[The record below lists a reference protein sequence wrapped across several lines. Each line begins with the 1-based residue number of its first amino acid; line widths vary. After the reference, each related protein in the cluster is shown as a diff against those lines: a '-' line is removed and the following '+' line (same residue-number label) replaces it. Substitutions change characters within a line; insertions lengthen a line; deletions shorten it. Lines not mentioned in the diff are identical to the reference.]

1 MKFNFFLK
9 SQLVAVLILLSFVAS
24 AQLKVAKIFSDHTVL
39 QRDQPLKVWGW
50 ATQNSEVSIQ
60 FASQNVNVTTDNSG
74 KWLATLNAM
83 SANKNPQVLTI
94 KSGTETI
101 DFEDI
106 LVGDVWLCSGQSNM
120 EWRLKDVNDAEVEIA
135 VANYPLI
142 RHFKVPLELEF
153 TPQKDLNGG
162 QWEVVTPETAAE
174 FTAVGYF
181 FARHL
186 KNELDIPIG
195 LLNSSW
201 GGSQVES
208 WISGNAIKSSEVLGY
223 YAEKMP
229 KSWDEDAKSTEQ
241 KLINRIYKNAN
252 IDVNKINENEYLSPT
267 YDYGKWL
274 NINVSGQWKWQ
285 GFPPFLGTVYLH
297 KFVEV
302 PELFTNQTTEFSF
315 GNNTG
320 NFELIVN
327 GKTIY
332 KGYAIGKIVTKIPAE
347 TWKIGA
353 NSILIKASANDNSN
367 GQKWMGFGGDKN
379 DFYLQVTDDKK
390 IMLVDEQWKMI
401 PSFKAERNYTR
412 SKNDAG
418 SIIYNSMIAP
428 ITDYGIKGAIWYQGE
443 SNAGRAYQYRK
454 SFPLMIENWRQ
465 DWGYDFPF
473 FFVQLSSYGGF
484 QSSNEG
490 SNWAELR
497 EAQTMT
503 LQLPQ
508 TGMAVTT
515 DIGNPDNIHPR
526 NKQDVGKRLALSAL
540 KVAYGKDLVYSGPA
554 YKSVAFTKAKAAL
567 SFENIGSGLMI
578 KDKYG
583 YLQGFE
589 IAGSDQKFYYAKAEI
604 QGNDILVS
612 HPMVKD
618 PKAVHYGWTNSPIDA
633 NLFNKEGL
641 PASPFRTDNWKGI
654 TEEVKFD

>member
-1 MKFNFFLK
+1 MKFNLFIK
-9 SQLVAVLILLSFVAS
+9 SQLVAVLVLLSFATS

-39 QRDQPLKVWGW
+39 QRDQPVKIWGS
-50 ATQNSEVSIQ
+50 ALANSK
-60 FASQNVNVTTDNSG
+60 VNVRFVNQSVNATADNSG

-83 SANKNPQVLTI
+83 SANKNPQVLMI
-94 KSGTETI
+94 KSGTETVK
-101 DFEDI
+101 FEDI
-106 LVGDVWLCSGQSNM
+106 LIGDVWLCSGQSNM

-135 VANYPLI
+135 AANYPLI

-162 QWEVVTPETAAE
+162 EWEVVTPETAAE

-186 KNELDIPIG
+186 QNELDVPIG

-208 WISGNAIKSSEVLGY
+208 WISKDAIENSEVLGY
-223 YAEKMP
+223 YAKIMP
-229 KSWDEDAKSTEQ
+229 ASWDEDANRTE
-241 KLINRIYKNAN
+241 KRLVNRIYGDAN
-252 IDVNKINENEYLSPT
+252 FDIEKINESEYLSPT
-267 YDYGKWL
+267 YDYDKWL
-274 NINVSGQWKWQ
+274 NINVPGQWRSP
-285 GFPPFLGTVYLH
+285 GLPPFQGTVYLQ
-297 KFVEV
+297 KFVEI
-302 PELFTNQTTEFSF
+302 PKSFTSIVTDFSF

-327 GKTIY
+327 GKTVY
-332 KGYAIGKIVTKIPAE
+332 KGFAIGKIDTKIPAE
-347 TWKIGA
+347 TWKSGA
-353 NSILIKASANDNSN
+353 NSILIKTSANNN
-367 GQKWMGFGGDKN
+367 GSLWMGFGGNKN
-379 DFYLQVTDDKK
+379 DFYVKADEEK
-390 IMLVDEQWKMI
+390 IMLAEEAWKMI
-401 PSFKAERNYTR
+401 PSWKTERTYTR

-503 LQLPQ
+503 LQLPK
-508 TGMAVTT
+508 TGMVVAT

-540 KVAYGKDLVYSGPA
+540 KVAYGKDLVYSGPT
-554 YKSVAFTKAKAAL
+554 YKNVAFTKGKAVL
-567 SFENIGSGLMI
+567 SFENVGSGLMA

-583 YLQGFE
+583 YLKGFE

-604 QGNDILVS
+604 QGNKVVVN

-618 PKAVHYGWTNSPIDA
+618 PKTVHYGWTNSPIEA
-633 NLFNKEGL
+633 NLFNKEDL

-654 TEEVKFD
+654 TENGKFE